1 MGLVGP
7 RVESRGEEVVISGIA
22 PFNLKQIL
30 ESGQAFR
37 WAGEDVFT
45 GVVRARV
52 LRVRQDGDELVL
64 MSPVDDE
71 AVHMVIRYFALDTD
85 HASVERRLVERDA
98 ALERAVGFSP
108 GLRLLRQDPWECL
121 ISFILSARNAI
132 PLIRRTVEQI
142 AATFGDPIAA
152 EEGSEDPGA
161 ASFFSFPTPGR
172 LSSASVLDLVECGAG
187 FRSQYVKTAAERIA
201 SGDFSLAGLKDLGYE
216 RAKAKLTELR
226 GVGEKIADCV
236 LLFSLG
242 FYEAFPIDVWMTR
255 VMRYVYFGGR
265 KVPIGVIAEFAH
277 RRFGDLAGYAQ
288 QYLFH
293 YARKKLA
300 DQLRGLE

>member
-1 MGLVGP
+1 MSPG
-7 RVESRGEEVVISGIA
+7 VESRGQEVVISGIA
-22 PFNLKQIL
+22 PFNLKETL

-45 GVVRARV
+45 GVVRGRV

-64 MSPVDDE
+64 MNPVDDE
-71 AVHMVIRYFALDTD
+71 AVHMVIRYFALDMD
-85 HASVERRLVERDA
+85 HASIERRLVEKDA
-98 ALERAVGFSP
+98 ALECAVGFSS

-132 PLIRRTVEQI
+132 PLIRRTVEQM
-142 AATFGDPIAA
+142 ARTYGDPIAT
-152 EEGSEDPGA
+152 EDGSGSEGLGA
-161 ASFFSFPTPGR
+161 ACFFSFPTPGR
-172 LSSASVLDLVECGAG
+172 LASASVLDLVKCGAG
-187 FRSQYVKTAAERIA
+187 FRSQYVKATAERIA

-216 RAKAKLTELR
+216 RAKAKLMELR
-226 GVGEKIADCV
+226 GVGEKVADCV
-236 LLFSLG
+236 LLFALG

-255 VMRYVYFGGR
+255 VMRYIYFGGR
-265 KVPIGVIAEFAH
+265 EVPASVIAEFAH

-300 DQLRGLE
+300 AQLRGLE